1 VVAQPWRRAEKL
13 VLSSGSC
20 VAPLR
25 LGGLRGKQSTP
36 SDWLGGTG
44 VVLRSASGSG
54 TEQERHGAR
63 GHHSRQAKRQRYG
76 RLFGRIESTR
86 TDVDLTVIGMVKW
99 H

>member
-13 VLSSGSC
+13 DLSSGSC

-44 VVLRSASGSG
+44 EVSTVG
-54 TEQERHGAR
+54 EQERQGAR
-63 GHHSRQAKRQRYG
+63 GHPSRHRHQSRRSIRKKVRSLY
-76 RLFGRIESTR
+76 
-86 TDVDLTVIGMVKW
+86 
-99 H
+99 